1 MPKYALKMDDY
12 CSSNS
17 GRWNWGSHSKNCWAW
32 QGRGEKET
40 ESDRKTAREIYK
52 TIVYKCI
59 IYCYNIISFWSCFF
73 IITDECDIIYL
84 CKYIQIKFISHT
96 LQCTLN
102 GIYTFASNWNHVGI
116 SCDVHFAGKLRPN
129 KQTSEAIRVTYEMC
143 RAECARTGMEN
154 RCY

>member
-96 LQCTLN
+96 HALWMEYIRLLRT
-102 GIYTFASNWNHVGI
+102 GIMSEYPVMSTSQGSYVRI
-116 SCDVHFAGKLRPN
+116 

-143 RAECARTGMEN
+143 RAECARTGIEN